1 MPNSNFSH
9 NPTIAVV
16 YLPVETERWWIMW
29 KACQCCKRQFHLILN
44 YAILWF
50 TLLSTYI
57 VWKRLNVCV
66 EMVFMYKHD
75 RPEMVNLDRKQMR
88 CCCWFEKW
96 TANVFDVVDSLPHVA
111 LSRKNNEHWEDIG
124 LFVKICIF
132 HVNWVETAEDNVEYN
147 PTLSAYR
154 MCLHGPAI
162 KAVRTVCVNDDTETG
177 HCFLSA

>member
-1 MPNSNFSH
+1 MMNYVKSLSMLQKTVSPNSELCHSLIY
-9 NPTIAVV
+9 IAQHIHC
-16 YLPVETERWWIMW
+16 LEE
-29 KACQCCKRQFHLILN
+29 
-44 YAILWF
+44 
-50 TLLSTYI
+50 
-57 VWKRLNVCV
+57 VCV

-75 RPEMVNLDRKQMR
+75 RPEMVNLDRKQMC

-154 MCLHGPAI
+154 MCLHGPAV
-162 KAVRTVCVNDDTETG
+162 KAVRTVCVIDDTETG